1 MDAALREPCRDEAE
15 AALLERFRAAAER
28 RGAYD
33 RRDPEPCDISILP
46 RIVTSAEAGRLADI
60 SVRIVRAAL
69 DWTVDRHADGGLARH
84 AHGGLA
90 RHADGGRAAAGQ
102 HGVAGYGLDWVA
114 DEVGRLPDELVGNV
128 RLDFLVSA
136 GQPWLLEMGWVNLS
150 GFDYAPQAA
159 LALLDV
165 RPELHVGHHVQR
177 PVEPLR
183 RRLLDRGVQRLAI
196 LVKEEHTPYA
206 ANDFRLIAEA
216 IRPIDTIVVA
226 EPEFPAITADKHGLR
241 VGEVAV
247 DAVYLRALDGPAA
260 FEGRHAATNL
270 RTLRLLLAAD
280 VVFHDHPLML
290 LAEDKDLRFLI
301 DRDPSLAKC
310 VPEVRRPAEVE
321 PADAGNWVLKLRD
334 RHSGTGVFL
343 DEPAMRA
350 RWDDPDAILQ
360 RRIEADRID
369 VSTVHGRRGR
379 AVADLAVHVSYRYA
393 VARRELLVAEVA
405 GYFSRFA
412 LDGGIVNLCAGGGI
426 LPVLAERDS

>member
-33 RRDPEPCDISILP
+33 RRDPEPCDISIRP
-46 RIVTSAEAGRLADI
+46 RIVTAAEARRLADI
-60 SVRIVRAAL
+60 SVRVVRAAL
-69 DWTVDRHADGGLARH
+69 DWTVDRHGSGGLTRGAAGGLA
-84 AHGGLA
+84 AAGTHGGT
-90 RHADGGRAAAGQ
+90 
-102 HGVAGYGLDWVA
+102 GYGLDWITA
-114 DEVGRLPDELVGNV
+114 EVGRRPDELLGNV
-128 RLDFLVSA
+128 RLDFLVSE
-136 GQPWLLEMGWVNLS
+136 GRPWLLEMGWVNLS

-165 RPELHVGHHVQR
+165 RPELRAGHRVER
-177 PVEPLR
+177 PVEALR
-183 RRLLDRGVQRLAI
+183 RRLLDRGVRRLAI
-196 LVKEEHTPYA
+196 LVKEDHTPYA

-216 IRPIDTIVVA
+216 IRPVDTIVVA
-226 EPEFPAITADKHGLR
+226 EPEFPTIEAGPRGLR
-241 VGEVAV
+241 VGAAAV

-260 FEGRHAATNL
+260 FTGRHAATNL

-290 LAEDKDLRFLI
+290 LAEDKDLRFLV
-301 DRDPSLAKC
+301 DRDPGLAEC
-310 VPEVRRPAEVE
+310 VPEVRHPAEVE

-334 RHSGTGVFL
+334 LHSGTGVFL
-343 DEPAMRA
+343 AEPAMRA
-350 RWDDPDAILQ
+350 RWEDPGAILQ

-426 LPVLAERDS
+426 LPVLSETPPGPAS